1 MNPDDFTKEQRKH
14 LVKTQKDYLAYSPPP
29 LEPQIS
35 IQMDLVNK
43 LSEADRSLSELA
55 GIGRTLPN
63 PHLLIGPFLRR
74 EAVLSS
80 RIEGTQAS
88 LSELLFFEAASLKE
102 KEQTDVREV
111 ANYVN
116 ALEYG
121 LKRLEDIPVSIR
133 LIKELHERLMR
144 GVRGRNKAPGQFRR
158 SQNWI
163 GPPGCTLME
172 ATYVPPPVPEMKRAL
187 DLFEKYLHKQ
197 SILPPLVRLSLIHYQ
212 FEAIHPFLDGNGRI
226 GRLLIT
232 LLLCSEGLMPQ
243 PLLYLSAFFEK
254 HRREYYE
261 YLLDVS
267 RKGDWNQWVGF
278 FLDATADQSKD
289 AIMRS
294 DQLLSLWRSYR
305 ARVQEARASALL
317 LELVDQLFMYP
328 VLTNKIASE
337 RLSITPRSTQ
347 NNIEKLVSAGIL
359 KEVTGRKRNRVYVAQ
374 EIISII
380 EREDISE

>member
-14 LVKTQKDYLAYSPPP
+14 LVKTQKDYLAYFPPP
-29 LEPQIS
+29 LEPQIPTR
-35 IQMDLVNK
+35 MDLFNK

-88 LSELLFFEAASLKE
+88 LSDLLFFEAASLKE
-102 KEQTDVREV
+102 KDQPDVREV
-111 ANYVN
+111 ANYVG

-133 LIKELHERLMR
+133 LIKELHERLMS
-144 GVRGRNKAPGQFRR
+144 GVRGRNKTPGQFRR

-172 ATYVPPPVPEMKRAL
+172 ASYVPPPVPEMKRAL
-187 DLFEKYLHKQ
+187 DLFEKYLHEQ
-197 SILPPLVRLSLIHYQ
+197 SILPPLVRLSVIHYQ

-232 LLLCSEGLMPQ
+232 LLLCSEGLLPQ

-254 HRREYYE
+254 NRREYYE

-267 RKGDWNQWVGF
+267 RKGDWNRWIGF

-294 DQLLSLWRSYR
+294 DQLLALWKSYR
-305 ARVQEARASALL
+305 VRVQEARVSALL
-317 LELVDQLFMYP
+317 LELIDQLFMYP
-328 VLTNKIASE
+328 VLTNKVASK

-347 NNIEKLVSAGIL
+347 NNIENLVSAGIL
-359 KEVTGRKRNRVYVAQ
+359 EEVTGRKRNRVYVAR
-374 EIISII
+374 EIMSII
-380 EREDISE
+380 ESEDISE